1 MALPIDIKFHLEQN
15 LIAAQWFVSQ
25 KNTVM
30 KTNTVKK
37 NRSYKEIPLR

>member
-1 MALPIDIKFHLEQN
+1 MALSIDIKFHSELN

-30 KTNTVKK
+30 KSNTVIKK
-37 NRSYKEIPLR
+37 QKL